1 MVFRS
6 SMSTRTGL
14 SSAWDS
20 WCVCLCDLLWFNKHV
35 LISPCISLI

>member
-20 WCVCLCDLLWFNKHV
+20 WCVCLNMWSIVIQLTCAN
-35 LISPCISLI
+35 